1 MMSDTTAGRSKERP
15 VLSRELSVVI
25 GSVDAECAIRACIA
39 SVIESCRG
47 IDTEIILVDAS
58 RDGTA
63 DSARANFPDVQV
75 IEMPADT
82 LVPRL
87 WSEGIRRAHGEK
99 VALLTAHCE
108 VDAHWARELAAAI
121 DAGAAGAGGP
131 IALAQDASRVDEA
144 IYFSRYSA
152 FLPSSFSGVSRV
164 RDIAGDNAMYNGAVL
179 RRHLASFNDGF
190 WEVEFHDT
198 IRREGEYLVM
208 SAAAPVTF
216 GHVST
221 LDTVLR
227 HRFLHGRHFGAWRVA
242 RRRSDAASVIIGGP
256 FVPLVLF
263 QRIARRAWKS
273 SAYRKR
279 FISASPLI
287 LRLTAQWSL
296 GELLGAFDALNSS
309 REKNAN
315 RS

>member
-1 MMSDTTAGRSKERP
+1 MMSDTTAGRSTERP
-15 VLSRELSVVI
+15 VLSRDLSVVI
-25 GSVDAECAIRACIA
+25 RTIDAERAIRACIA
-39 SVIESCRG
+39 SIIESCRG

-58 RDGTA
+58 SDDTA
-63 DSARANFPDVQV
+63 GAARADFPEVQV

-87 WSEGIRRAHGEK
+87 WSEGIRRARGEK
-99 VALLTAHCE
+99 IALLTAHCE

-131 IALAQDASRVDEA
+131 VALAQDASRVDQA
-144 IYFSRYSA
+144 IYFTRYSA
-152 FLPSSFSGVSRV
+152 FLPSSFSGVTKV
-164 RDIAGDNAMYNGAVL
+164 RDIAGDNAMYNAASL
-179 RRHLASFNDGF
+179 RRHMASFIDGF
-190 WEVEFHDT
+190 WEVEFHEI
-198 IRREGEYLVM
+198 IRKEGEYLVM
-208 SAAAPVTF
+208 SSAAPVTF
-216 GHVST
+216 GHAIT
-221 LDTVLR
+221 LDTISR

-242 RRRSDAASVIIGGP
+242 RRRSDAARVIIGGP

-263 QRIARRAWKS
+263 QRIARRVWKS
-273 SAYRKR
+273 GAYRKR

>member
-1 MMSDTTAGRSKERP
+1 MMSDTTAGRSKERT
-15 VLSRELSVVI
+15 VFSHELSVVI
-25 GSVDAECAIRACIA
+25 GSVDAERAIRACIA
-39 SVIESCRG
+39 SVIESCHG
-47 IDTEIILVDAS
+47 IEAEIILVDAS
-58 RDGTA
+58 GDGTA
-63 DSARANFPDVQV
+63 GLARANFQDVQV
-75 IEMPADT
+75 VEMSADT

-87 WSEGIRRAHGEK
+87 WSEGIRRARGEK
-99 VALLTAHCE
+99 IALLTAQCE
-108 VDAHWARELAAAI
+108 VDVHWASELVAAI

-131 IALAQDASRVDEA
+131 IALAQDASRVDDA

-152 FLPSSFSGVSRV
+152 FLPSKFSGVNRV

-179 RRHLASFNDGF
+179 RRHTASFNDGF
-190 WEVEFHDT
+190 WEVEFHET
-198 IRREGEYLVM
+198 IREEGEYLVM

-216 GHVST
+216 GHAST
-221 LDTVLR
+221 LDTISR
-227 HRFLHGRHFGAWRVA
+227 HRFLHGRHFGSWRVA
-242 RRRSDAASVIIGGP
+242 RRRSDAARVIIGGP

-263 QRIARRAWKS
+263 QRIARRAWAS

-296 GELLGAFDALNSS
+296 GELFGAFDALNSS
-309 REKNAN
+309 LGKNAN

>member
-1 MMSDTTAGRSKERP
+1 MMSDTTAGRSMERP
-15 VLSRELSVVI
+15 VFSRELSVVI
-25 GSVDAECAIRACIA
+25 GSVDAERAIRACIA

-58 RDGTA
+58 SDVTA
-63 DSARANFPDVQV
+63 YSARADFPEVQV

-87 WSEGIRRAHGEK
+87 WSEGIRRARGEK
-99 VALLTAHCE
+99 IAFLTAHCE
-108 VDAHWARELAAAI
+108 VDSHWARELAAAI

-131 IALAQDASRVDEA
+131 VALAQDASRVDEA

-152 FLPSSFSGVSRV
+152 FLPASFSGVTKV
-164 RDIAGDNAMYNGAVL
+164 RDIAGDNAMYDGAVL
-179 RRHLASFNDGF
+179 RRHMASFIDGF
-190 WEVEFHDT
+190 WEVEFHEI
-198 IRREGEYLVM
+198 IRKEGEYLVM
-208 SAAAPVTF
+208 SPAAPVTF
-216 GHVST
+216 GHASP
-221 LDTVLR
+221 LDTISR

-242 RRRSDAASVIIGGP
+242 RRRSDAARVIIGGP

-273 SAYRKR
+273 GADQKR

-309 REKNAN
+309 HEKNAN

>member
-1 MMSDTTAGRSKERP
+1 MMTDTTAGRSSERP
-15 VLSRELSVVI
+15 VFSRELSVVI
-25 GSVDAECAIRACIA
+25 GSVDAERAIRACIA

-58 RDGTA
+58 SDGTA
-63 DSARANFPDVQV
+63 DSARADFADMQV

-131 IALAQDASRVDEA
+131 VALARDASRVDEA

-152 FLPSSFSGVSRV
+152 FLPSTFSGVTRI
-164 RDIAGDNAMYNGAVL
+164 RDIAGDNAMYDAASL
-179 RRHLASFNDGF
+179 RRHMSSFSDGF
-190 WEVEFHDT
+190 WEVEFHEI
-198 IRREGEYLVM
+198 IREEGKYLVM
-208 SAAAPVTF
+208 CSAAPVTF
-216 GHVST
+216 GHTNT
-221 LDTVLR
+221 LDTISK
-227 HRFLHGRHFGAWRVA
+227 HRFLHARHFGEWRVG
-242 RRRSDAASVIIGGP
+242 RHRSDAARLIIGGP

-273 SAYRKR
+273 SGDRKR
-279 FISASPLI
+279 FISASPLV